1 MASLSLEST
10 EQSENSTGE
19 PAGSETKEEKDPL
32 QISEQLL
39 QSFQKSALSFSTDQ
53 VSCLCEALLQAGNVD
68 RLWRFLSTIPPSSE
82 LLRGNETL
90 LKAQALVAFHR
101 EEFKE
106 LYAIL
111 ESHNFHPSNHGFL
124 QDLYLKARYKEAERS
139 RGRSLGAVDK
149 YRLRKKFPLP
159 KTIWDGEETV
169 YCFKEKSRNALKE
182 CYKSNRYPTPDEKK
196 NLAKIT
202 GLSLTQ
208 VSNWFKNRRQRD
220 RTPSGTHS
228 KSESDGN
235 HSTEDEAS
243 AMDDTP
249 DKPDEAAGSTAS
261 IISVSAVPSS
271 TGGQLILNG
280 SSGFLTASLL
290 NGNSLISSSGAGVII
305 NGINLGDF
313 LTQNHQRQDSLPL
326 PASLSSAGMLVS
338 SSAGEQG
345 EYSISATAPST
356 SLNPPSSVIST
367 SNCTPQVFSLPQVV
381 PSIQGI
387 PVSHLVQHSS
397 GAQVSQCPQLVPVS
411 PLTSPAPQF
420 QTPQT
425 LNTGNRLA
433 QQQQEASAAM
443 SEGATTIVS
452 ISPLNNS
459 QLPQHV
465 MQQLGEQTTNCTPSK
480 IQTPQVISI
489 SSPTQ
494 VVPVPQAKGGTPA
507 QLVPLSVPQLVPVS
521 SIQTSSTISFPQVV
535 PASPSI
541 SIPSARLPLQILTSA
556 PAAGGVPQAPLRL
569 NQLRPIQSVAPPA
582 STAPTVQL
590 LNSGIIQ
597 LPSTPPGNLLLGG
610 SPYLSVQQGKLILTI
625 PAGIQLT
632 SLPLKP
638 VPDASTISTNGV
650 LPILNPSTF
659 PVVSQP
665 STPTPSSL
673 ADNLTPTCVTGSPNK

>member
-1 MASLSLEST
+1 
-10 EQSENSTGE
+10 
-19 PAGSETKEEKDPL
+19 
-32 QISEQLL
+32 
-39 QSFQKSALSFSTDQ
+39 
-53 VSCLCEALLQAGNVD
+53 
-68 RLWRFLSTIPPSSE
+68 
-82 LLRGNETL
+82 
-90 LKAQALVAFHR
+90 
-101 EEFKE
+101 
-106 LYAIL
+106 
-111 ESHNFHPSNHGFL
+111 
-124 QDLYLKARYKEAERS
+124 
-139 RGRSLGAVDK
+139 
-149 YRLRKKFPLP
+149 
-159 KTIWDGEETV
+159 
-169 YCFKEKSRNALKE
+169 
-182 CYKSNRYPTPDEKK
+182 
-196 NLAKIT
+196 
-202 GLSLTQ
+202 
-208 VSNWFKNRRQRD
+208 
-220 RTPSGTHS
+220 
-228 KSESDGN
+228 
-235 HSTEDEAS
+235 
-243 AMDDTP
+243 MDDTP

-305 NGINLGDF
+305 NGINLGDCQTVTLSPVGTSSPLILNGAQVITKSGVGVQQPQQAVSGVEQEVSEMEAKPSGVPAVVLNTNVTPVSNPIISLPLQTKTESDSAMGF
-313 LTQNHQRQDSLPL
+313 ISVSESEGSSQTVSSSSSSSSPTSLSSLVLTQNHQRQDSLPL

-597 LPSTPPGNLLLGG
+597 LPSTPPGTLNSLN
-610 SPYLSVQQGKLILTI
+610 IL
-625 PAGIQLT
+625 
-632 SLPLKP
+632 KM
-638 VPDASTISTNGV
+638 
-650 LPILNPSTF
+650 
-659 PVVSQP
+659 
-665 STPTPSSL
+665 
-673 ADNLTPTCVTGSPNK
+673 